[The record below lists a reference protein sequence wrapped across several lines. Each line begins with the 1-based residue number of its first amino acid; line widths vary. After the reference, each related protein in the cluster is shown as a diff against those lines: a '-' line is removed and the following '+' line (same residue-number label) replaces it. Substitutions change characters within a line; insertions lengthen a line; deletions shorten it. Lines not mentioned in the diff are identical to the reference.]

1 MDKAI
6 NNLLNPLG
14 HLKNEILVS
23 INCCSSAVIFCM
35 QFYFACFIFK
45 SYKNRNVIHCPC
57 FDCEFKFV
65 KMYKAYA
72 LLLLLYFLSV

>member
-23 INCCSSAVIFCM
+23 VKFCNNAVLAYC
-35 QFYFACFIFK
+35 
-45 SYKNRNVIHCPC
+45 H
-57 FDCEFKFV
+57 V
-65 KMYKAYA
+65 KH
-72 LLLLLYFLSV
+72 LF

>member
-23 INCCSSAVIFCM
+23 TN
-35 QFYFACFIFK
+35 
-45 SYKNRNVIHCPC
+45 SYIMHC
-57 FDCEFKFV
+57 
-65 KMYKAYA
+65 AI
-72 LLLLLYFLSV
+72 

>member
-23 INCCSSAVIFCM
+23 IKCCNNAVIFCL
-35 QFYFACFIFK
+35 QFNFACF
-45 SYKNRNVIHCPC
+45 
-57 FDCEFKFV
+57 
-65 KMYKAYA
+65 
-72 LLLLLYFLSV
+72 YF

>member
-23 INCCSSAVIFCM
+23 INFCSNSLLAQYVYINLSAV
-35 QFYFACFIFK
+35 
-45 SYKNRNVIHCPC
+45 
-57 FDCEFKFV
+57 
-65 KMYKAYA
+65 
-72 LLLLLYFLSV
+72 